1 MSLPLVHIYCD
12 GACSPNPGIGG
23 WGSILISPAHGNARR
38 ELSGAEPETTNNRME
53 LTAALMALRAL
64 KAPCRVE
71 LFTDSKYVRNAFE
84 EKWLEKW
91 QRTGW
96 KTSSKQPVQNEDLW
110 RELLEQ
116 TKVHQVRWNWVRGH
130 AGHEE
135 NERADALAVAARLA
149 LAAKKYPSPSG
160 RGTG

>member
-23 WGSILISPAHGNARR
+23 WGSILISPAHGHARR
-38 ELSGAEPETTNNRME
+38 ELSGAEPDTTNNRME

-64 KAPCRVE
+64 KAPCQVQ
-71 LFTDSKYVRNAFE
+71 LFTDSQYVRNAFE

-96 KTSSKQPVQNEDLW
+96 RTASRQPVQNADLW
-110 RELLEQ
+110 QALLEQ
-116 TKVHQVRWNWVRGH
+116 ARVHQVSWNWVRGH
-130 AGHEE
+130 SGHEE

-149 LAAKKYPSPSG
+149 LAAKLG
-160 RGTG
+160 R

>member
-64 KAPCRVE
+64 KAPCQVQV
-71 LFTDSKYVRNAFE
+71 FTDSKYVRNAFE

-96 KTSSKQPVQNEDLW
+96 KTASKQPVQNADLW
-110 RELLEQ
+110 RALVEQ
-116 TKVHQVRWNWVRGH
+116 AEVHRVTWNWVRGH
-130 AGHEE
+130 SGHEE

-149 LAAKKYPSPSG
+149 LAAKLG
-160 RGTG
+160 RP

>member
-1 MSLPLVHIYCD
+1 MSFPLVHIYCD

-64 KAPCRVE
+64 KAPCQVQ
-71 LFTDSKYVRNAFE
+71 LFTDSQYVRNAFE
-84 EKWLEKW
+84 EKWLDKW

-96 KTSSKQPVQNEDLW
+96 KTSSRQPVQNSDLW
-110 RELLEQ
+110 QALLEQ
-116 TKVHQVRWNWVRGH
+116 ARVHRVTWNWVRGH
-130 AGHEE
+130 SGHEE
-135 NERADALAVAARLA
+135 NERADALAVAARLE
-149 LAAKKYPSPSG
+149 LAARLG
-160 RGTG
+160 R

>member
-23 WGSILISPAHGNARR
+23 WGSILISPAHGNARK

-53 LTAALMALRAL
+53 LTAALMGLRAL
-64 KAPCRVE
+64 KGPCRVE
-71 LFTDSKYVRNAFE
+71 LFTDSQYVRNAFE
-84 EKWLEKW
+84 EKWLGRW

-96 KTSSKQPVQNEDLW
+96 RTASRQPVQNADLW
-110 RELLEQ
+110 QALLEQ
-116 TKVHQVRWNWVRGH
+116 ARVHQVRWNWVRGH

-135 NERADALAVAARLA
+135 NERADALAVAARVA
-149 LAAKKYPSPSG
+149 LAGKRG
-160 RGTG
+160 R

>member
-1 MSLPLVHIYCD
+1 MALPLVHIYCD

-23 WGSILISPAHGNARR
+23 WGSILISPAHGNARK
-38 ELSGAEPETTNNRME
+38 ELSGGEPETTNNRME
-53 LTAALMALRAL
+53 LTAALMSLKAL

-96 KTSSKQPVQNEDLW
+96 KTASRQPVQNADLW
-110 RELLEQ
+110 RELVEAARE
-116 TKVHQVRWNWVRGH
+116 HQVKWNWVRGH
-130 AGHEE
+130 SGHEE
-135 NERADALAVAARLA
+135 NERADALAVAARVA
-149 LAAKKYPSPSG
+149 LAAKLG
-160 RGTG
+160 RT